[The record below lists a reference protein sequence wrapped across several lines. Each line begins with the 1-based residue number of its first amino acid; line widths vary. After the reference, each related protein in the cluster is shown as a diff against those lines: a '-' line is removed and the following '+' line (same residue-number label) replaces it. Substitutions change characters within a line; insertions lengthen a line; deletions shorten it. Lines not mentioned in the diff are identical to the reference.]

1 MHKVPLWFNELPST
15 HSFVGIFK
23 VLNGLR
29 ATIRLLDPPFHEFLP
44 IAPLAAAQ
52 AALSDGK

>member
-1 MHKVPLWFNELPST
+1 MIHPRFDELPSA

-23 VLNGLR
+23 LLNGLR
-29 ATIRLLDPPFHEFLP
+29 ATIRLLDPPLYEFLP
-44 IAPLAAAQ
+44 IARLAAAQ